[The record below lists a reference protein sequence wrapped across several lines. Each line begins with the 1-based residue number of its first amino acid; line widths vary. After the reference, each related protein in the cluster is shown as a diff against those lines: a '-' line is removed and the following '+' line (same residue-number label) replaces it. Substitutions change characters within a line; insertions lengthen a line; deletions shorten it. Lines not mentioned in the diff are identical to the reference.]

1 MTAAFAGRSPA
12 EGGRGEAGTGA
23 FRFGAVFLLTLL
35 LCVFLIVAPDADW
48 ARAFALALQSAA
60 LIVVVATS
68 RASAAVRRARTV
80 AGGCVALVILVAVA
94 AGLLPGWV
102 VYGLG
107 AGMSVVIPFAIVG
120 GLVRLM
126 RLRGVTLQTVAGA
139 LAIYLLL
146 GIVFAWLYAFF
157 DQTSDDPFFTGV
169 AGAVTQGSRVYF
181 SFTALTTTGFGD
193 LAAATDVGRALVVLE
208 MLIGQLYLVTVIG
221 VLVGRFGRR

>member
-1 MTAAFAGRSPA
+1 MTAASTGRSPA
-12 EGGRGEAGTGA
+12 EGRRGDPGAGS

-35 LCVFLIVAPDADW
+35 LCVFLIVAPDGDW
-48 ARAFALALQSAA
+48 ARGFALALQTAA

-68 RASAAVRRARTV
+68 RASAAVRRVRTV
-80 AGGCVALVILVAVA
+80 AGGGVALAILVAVA

-102 VYGLG
+102 VYALG
-107 AGMSVVIPFAIVG
+107 AGMSVMIPFAIVG

-126 RLRGVTLQTVAGA
+126 RLQGVTLQTVAGA

-146 GIVFAWLYAFF
+146 GIIFAWLYAFF
-157 DQTSDDPFFTGV
+157 DQLSSGPFFTG

-193 LAAATDVGRALVVLE
+193 LAAATEVGRALVALE

-221 VLVGRFGRR
+221 VLVGSFGRR